1 MNRKQFIILLL
12 LVVVIGAAGLAIR
25 KRDQSSW
32 QSTGQSL
39 GQKLLPSLSVNDV
52 AQISIQSGTNELNLV
67 KSGDLW
73 RVRERGDYPANFP
86 DISSLLIKLADLKIV
101 QIQDVGASQL
111 GRFELLPPTAEKN
124 AGTLVGLKDQNGKV
138 LATILLG
145 KKHMSKSGEEGWP
158 DGRYVMT
165 TTDGKSA
172 ALISDSL
179 ENVQPKPE
187 QWLNK
192 DFLSIEKPRS
202 IAVQFSDATNSW
214 KLTRASETN
223 DWQLAAAKPDEKLD
237 ASKLSAITGAFS
249 SASFNDV
256 SLPSTTNAT
265 NAAVINVETL
275 DGFKYLANIGQKEN
289 ENYPVHFSI
298 TADIASDRI
307 AAPDE
312 KAEDK
317 SSRDKE
323 FKDRQAKLAEK
334 FSREK
339 QFTNWVYQIPAYT
352 IDSVIKRRA
361 DLMAEAK
368 KETASNDGK

>member
-86 DISSLLIKLADLKIV
+86 DISSLLIKLADLKTV

-158 DGRYVMT
+158 DGRY
-165 TTDGKSA
+165 
-172 ALISDSL
+172 
-179 ENVQPKPE
+179 
-187 QWLNK
+187 
-192 DFLSIEKPRS
+192 
-202 IAVQFSDATNSW
+202 
-214 KLTRASETN
+214 
-223 DWQLAAAKPDEKLD
+223 
-237 ASKLSAITGAFS
+237 
-249 SASFNDV
+249 
-256 SLPSTTNAT
+256 
-265 NAAVINVETL
+265 
-275 DGFKYLANIGQKEN
+275 
-289 ENYPVHFSI
+289 
-298 TADIASDRI
+298 
-307 AAPDE
+307 
-312 KAEDK
+312 
-317 SSRDKE
+317 
-323 FKDRQAKLAEK
+323 
-334 FSREK
+334 
-339 QFTNWVYQIPAYT
+339 
-352 IDSVIKRRA
+352 
-361 DLMAEAK
+361 
-368 KETASNDGK
+368 